1 MFPVL
6 SCCADCRNPNHLK
19 FMQNSFHCT
28 HTSRNHTSSTQGH
41 QASQEVKA
49 EDEISGLCGLEE
61 KRAEMS
67 PCRSRVKPVSTL
79 IHRRSFFVFA
89 HGNFMGVYI
98 HIYSS
103 GGTLKFSKIMTQ
115 DMFFDNETTRMQTLK
130 TPRKH
135 VLPPGCNASFGISN
149 GCE

>member
-1 MFPVL
+1 
-6 SCCADCRNPNHLK
+6 
-19 FMQNSFHCT
+19 
-28 HTSRNHTSSTQGH
+28 
-41 QASQEVKA
+41 
-49 EDEISGLCGLEE
+49 
-61 KRAEMS
+61 MS

-135 VLPPGCNASFGISN
+135 VLPPGCNVSFGISN
-149 GCE
+149 GCGWGRISSSSLGIICSVQYIECAPKWRRLQDLAINWGILLYMVSGDEREVLPEITL

>member
-1 MFPVL
+1 MVL
-6 SCCADCRNPNHLK
+6 TCCTRTEELTPKLFRVRAEQL
-19 FMQNSFHCT
+19 SL
-28 HTSRNHTSSTQGH
+28 HTYVTKHPSSTQGH
-41 QASQEVKA
+41 QASQELKA

-98 HIYSS
+98 HIYNS

-149 GCE
+149 GCG